1 MSSVRPYDRTHLAGI
16 LVLCV
21 AEGWMSFAAD
31 PDRAHRVLPA
41 PGVTTAVAL
50 DDEGDI
56 VGFAQL
62 LSDGEIQAYLAN
74 LLVAAPRRG
83 QGIARALR
91 ENVHARAGGE
101 RVSLLSEEGA
111 TGFYESLTHQRKPG
125 FRIYPPFK
133 PESVAVGAPEP
144 CAPDH

>member
-1 MSSVRPYDRTHLAGI
+1 MSSVRPYDRTYLAGI

-31 PDRAHRVLPA
+31 PDRAHRALTA
-41 PGVTTAVAL
+41 PGVTAAVAL
-50 DDEGDI
+50 DEAGGV

-62 LSDGEIQAYLAN
+62 LSDGAIQAYLAN

-83 QGIARALR
+83 QGIARALL
-91 ENVHARAGGE
+91 EDVHARGGGE

-111 TGFYESLTHQRKPG
+111 TGFYASLTHQRKPG

-133 PESVAVGAPEP
+133 AEPAAVEP
-144 CAPDH
+144 PGPGSPAH